1 MKARDPPRRVHEQT
15 GTAAPVVGAI
25 DRGSGGGSGAPRRR
39 LGRQPQRREEPPHR
53 MGVGHRAEDPPPAPA
68 AIAHQHIKAEHA
80 RSRSGSG
87 SCRRSAATSGKKN
100 LS

>member
-1 MKARDPPRRVHEQT
+1 MRPGTRPAGVHEQT

-25 DRGSGGGSGAPRRR
+25 DRGSGGGGGPPRRR

-68 AIAHQHIKAEHA
+68 AIAHQHRKAEQSQRA
-80 RSRSGSG
+80 RR
-87 SCRRSAATSGKKN
+87 
-100 LS
+100 